1 MYYIMKEY
9 LEKGKFILN
18 VFTISIIIL
27 SSINGIKKYLE
38 LLLYKSRNDEKQM
51 KYYELRI
58 FLSESL
64 VLALTFLLGAEI
76 IETIIHPSIR
86 SLVGVTMTFILR
98 LVITFVIDRDIN
110 LLNVEKDELYKHKI
124 ENKK

>member
-1 MYYIMKEY
+1 MKDY
-9 LEKGKFILN
+9 LEKGKLILN
-18 VFTISIIIL
+18 IFTIGIIL
-27 SSINGIKKYLE
+27 LSSMNGIKKYLE
-38 LLLYKSRNDEKQM
+38 LLLYRKKNDEKQLE
-51 KYYELRI
+51 YYELRI

-86 SLVGVTMTFILR
+86 SLLGVAMTFILR